1 VSVSSH
7 IVVVNNPGLGH
18 VLPTL
23 DTVAELVRRG
33 HRVTYTATGAAAGLV
48 AAAGA
53 EVLEFESVLAGVDLA
68 AVDTAG
74 ESHRLLPLQV
84 RESEAILRAV
94 TARFGAHAPDLPD
107 LVAYDTTVYH
117 AGRILAREW
126 GVPAVALCATLSSNE
141 HFSLLDKFVAV
152 TGAALPRTHPALRE
166 FGTRLLRLLAAHG
179 QGDQTIEQFVGRQ
192 EGLHLGFYP
201 RSFQYAGDTFDD
213 RHVFVGPHLGAPS
226 ADPWTPPPGD
236 RPLLVVSLGT
246 SVHRKPG
253 FFRTCAEALGELP
266 YRVLMTVP
274 EGLDGPLPANVA
286 THRWLPL
293 AEVLAH
299 AAGFVCHGGLGSV
312 MTALA
317 NGVPVVVVADGPER
331 LVNAA
336 RVEELGL
343 GRSVPESRLTARR
356 LRGAVLEAVTDPFV
370 RAAAEAMRDDIRD
383 AGGGS
388 RAVDAVE
395 GYLKVAGDRAREDNM
410 SGACG
415 ANQTTQGDRE
425 RLPGACEGES

>member
-1 VSVSSH
+1 MSSH

-18 VLPTL
+18 VLPTI

-33 HRVTYTATGAAAGLV
+33 NRVTYTATGAAAGLV

-53 EVLEFESVLAGVDLA
+53 EVLEFDSVLAGVDLA
-68 AVDTAG
+68 AVDTEG

-94 TARFGAHAPDLPD
+94 TARFDGQNRPD

-117 AGRILAREW
+117 AGRILARAW
-126 GVPAVALCATLSSNE
+126 DVPAAALCATLSANE
-141 HFSLLDKFVAV
+141 HFSLLDKFVEV

-179 QGDQTIEQFVGRQ
+179 QGDQTIEQFVSRP

-213 RHVFVGPHLGAPS
+213 RHVFAGPHLGTPA

-253 FFRTCAEALGELP
+253 LLRTCAEALAELP

-274 EGLDGPLPANVA
+274 DGLDGPLPANVE
-286 THRWLPL
+286 TRPWLPL
-293 AEVLAH
+293 TEVLAH

-317 NGVPVVVVADGPER
+317 RGVPVVVVADGPER

-343 GRSVPESRLTARR
+343 GRSVPEARLTAHR
-356 LRGAVLEAVTDPFV
+356 LRGAVLETVTDPAV
-370 RAAAEAMRDDIRD
+370 REAAAAMRADIRD
-383 AGGGS
+383 AGGGA
-388 RAVDAVE
+388 RAADAIE
-395 GYLKVAGDRAREDNM
+395 GYLKVA
-410 SGACG
+410 S
-415 ANQTTQGDRE
+415 DRE
-425 RLPGACEGES
+425 REES